1 MLERDHG
8 CDFSVDV
15 CLLPHVHFGPNR
27 DAENKTFELE
37 LFFQTKNWSGNTS
50 SEKSTR
56 PVSLTPAY
64 GLHDINA
71 TDAFV
76 KHCLLACGCD
86 SGKPRAC
93 CVTIG
98 LAANLDNR
106 TEKQATL

>member
-1 MLERDHG
+1 MNVHTDIFRKSVITACRDAVLERDHG

-56 PVSLTPAY
+56 PVSLTPAFEHLVPTLHREAS
-64 GLHDINA
+64 GLLRHN
-71 TDAFV
+71 
-76 KHCLLACGCD
+76 
-86 SGKPRAC
+86 RAC
-93 CVTIG
+93 CQPG
-98 LAANLDNR
+98 
-106 TEKQATL
+106 